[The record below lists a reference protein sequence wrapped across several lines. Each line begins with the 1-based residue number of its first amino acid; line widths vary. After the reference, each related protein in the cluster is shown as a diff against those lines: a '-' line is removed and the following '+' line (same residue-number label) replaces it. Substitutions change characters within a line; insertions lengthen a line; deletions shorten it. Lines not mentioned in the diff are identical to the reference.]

1 MRKQESMIRGMIVLL
16 LAGVVALGGCAA
28 GSKPETKTKKAE
40 RAAASAAQK
49 EQETDYEDL
58 AAMKREREEAAA
70 RIGMSKEELDAYDA
84 YVQKY
89 KEMDEVVPDKE

>member
-1 MRKQESMIRGMIVLL
+1 
-16 LAGVVALGGCAA
+16 
-28 GSKPETKTKKAE
+28 
-40 RAAASAAQK
+40 
-49 EQETDYEDL
+49 
-58 AAMKREREEAAA
+58 MKREREEAAA